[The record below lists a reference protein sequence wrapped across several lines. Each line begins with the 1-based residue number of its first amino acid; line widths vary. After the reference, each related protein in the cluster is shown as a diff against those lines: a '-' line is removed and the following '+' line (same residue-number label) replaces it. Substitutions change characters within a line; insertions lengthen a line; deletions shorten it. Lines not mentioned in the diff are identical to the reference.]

1 MMRPRHFTAFARRPG
16 FWVIASSM
24 AVAIAA
30 NMATDRGLLPNGF
43 SFADEGKASPGSG
56 QVQREGSL
64 LPDLVGSF
72 RKAADRI
79 QFVER
84 GDASRNFLCL
94 ENLML
99 QRALQVMNDESTEI
113 AWIVSGRVTEYLGAN
128 YLLIETLK
136 RTK

>member
-1 MMRPRHFTAFARRPG
+1 MAIAQSPG
-16 FWVIASSM
+16 FWVIASSI

-30 NMATDRGLLPNGF
+30 NLATDRGLLPNGL
-43 SFADEGKASPGSG
+43 SFADERNASPGSG
-56 QVQREGSL
+56 PIQREGSL

-72 RKAADRI
+72 RKAGDRI

-84 GDASRNFLCL
+84 GEGERNFLCL